1 MSKATNF
8 VPAGTQTVIPH
19 LVLQGAPAAIEFY
32 KKAFGAEEV
41 YRLAMEDGR
50 IMHADLKFGDCHVF
64 MADDFPNME
73 GCPSSH
79 LPLSRG
85 NVTIHMFVPDIDAAF
100 KRAVDAGAKA
110 DMPPMDM
117 FWGDRYGRLTDP
129 YGHTWSLAT
138 HKEDLN
144 PEEIGKNAAECMKQM
159 AQACK

>member
-100 KRAVDAGAKA
+100 KLAVDAGAKA

-138 HKEDLN
+138 HKEDLT

>member
-1 MSKATNF
+1 
-8 VPAGTQTVIPH
+8 
-19 LVLQGAPAAIEFY
+19 
-32 KKAFGAEEV
+32 
-41 YRLAMEDGR
+41 
-50 IMHADLKFGDCHVF
+50 
-64 MADDFPNME
+64 
-73 GCPSSH
+73 
-79 LPLSRG
+79 
-85 NVTIHMFVPDIDAAF
+85 MFVPDIDAAF

-138 HKEDLN
+138 HKEDLT